1 MYHRHVKINKKTKA
15 ELSAPMLKVQY
26 LCGLRTFNE
35 YVHIQGTSLM
45 LHKAH
50 EWWKMR
56 AKDNPPATTDE
67 ALSRLSELR
76 VPRKIK
82 VHVNKDWPDITGVE
96 W

>member
-1 MYHRHVKINKKTKA
+1 
-15 ELSAPMLKVQY
+15 
-26 LCGLRTFNE
+26 
-35 YVHIQGTSLM
+35 M